1 MELFQVVLPLFD
13 NTGAKLQRS
22 LFTQTVA
29 ELTDQFGGA
38 TAFTRNPAEGFWEDS
53 GGDVTHDEVIIVEV
67 LVRDAET
74 GWWEDYKRTLAARF
88 KQETILIRAI
98 PCRQI

>member
-13 NTGAKLQRS
+13 NAGTKLERA

-29 ELTDQFGGA
+29 ELTDRFGGA
-38 TAFTRNPAEGFWEDS
+38 TAFTRNPAEGFWEKP

-67 LVRDAET
+67 LVKDRQDE
-74 GWWEDYKRTLAARF
+74 WWADYKRTLEARF
-88 KQETILIRAI
+88 KQETILIRVI